1 MGAQRRIYTLSGLPP
16 EVIAVAFAKTS
27 RCPDPFDKIAA
38 ELNEDKSRQFH
49 EKWVIGYGHGSI
61 MEHAVLSIAL
71 ENVSIL
77 LTKFL
82 EDNRL
87 ASYTEKSTRYQ
98 VFDKEHYYKP
108 ENLMSSDLGKIYEET
123 CDFLIDKYTELV
135 QKMTAFMQSKYP
147 KAADETGGVYNTKI
161 KNKVLDNLRCLLP
174 VSILTNLGM
183 TINTR
188 NLRWAIVKL
197 ASSDLKEFNEIG
209 AELKQCAE
217 NITPTLLKHAEKN
230 EFIEKN
236 STLLKELSIKLIT
249 GTKQQKEN
257 TVDLVEYDKNGE
269 DKIIC
274 SILYK
279 NTGLSYLEIKQKVIN
294 LSKEEKGDIIQKAF
308 EGLGKFDI
316 PIRETE
322 MPEYI
327 FDILMD
333 YGAFRDVQRHR
344 ICTQI
349 NPDLDV
355 DYGYSIPEDVIE
367 AGMEADYKSCMEKA
381 KETFTKIKEKFPK
394 EAQYVVPLAYR
405 KRVLIKMN
413 FREAFH
419 FIRLRSGKQGHASYR
434 KIAQNMY
441 DLIKDVHPMLGK
453 QLVVDKT

>member
-1 MGAQRRIYTLSGLPP
+1 
-16 EVIAVAFAKTS
+16 
-27 RCPDPFDKIAA
+27 
-38 ELNEDKSRQFH
+38 
-49 EKWVIGYGHGSI
+49 
-61 MEHAVLSIAL
+61 
-71 ENVSIL
+71 
-77 LTKFL
+77 
-82 EDNRL
+82 
-87 ASYTEKSTRYQ
+87 
-98 VFDKEHYYKP
+98 
-108 ENLMSSDLGKIYEET
+108 
-123 CDFLIDKYTELV
+123 
-135 QKMTAFMQSKYP
+135 
-147 KAADETGGVYNTKI
+147 
-161 KNKVLDNLRCLLP
+161 
-174 VSILTNLGM
+174 M

>member
-1 MGAQRRIYTLSGLPP
+1 MSAKRRIYTLNGLPP

-27 RCPDPFDKIAA
+27 RSPEPFDKIAA

-49 EKWVIGYGHGSI
+49 EKWVVGYGHSSI
-61 MEHAVLSIAL
+61 MEHAILSIAI

-108 ENLMSSDLGKIYEET
+108 QSITESDLAQTYQET
-123 CDFLIDKYTELV
+123 CDYLIDKYTELV
-135 QKMTAFMQSKYP
+135 EKMTPFLKNKYP
-147 KAADETGGVYNTKI
+147 KQEDELETVYNMKI

-183 TINTR
+183 TVNSR
-188 NLRWAIVKL
+188 SLRWAIVKL
-197 ASSDLKEFNEIG
+197 ASSDLKEFQEIG
-209 AELKQCAE
+209 EELKQCAE
-217 NITPTLLKHAEKN
+217 KITPTLLKHTEKN
-230 EFIEKN
+230 EFIEKSN
-236 STLLKELSIKLIT
+236 KSLKEISDKSIK
-249 GTKQQKEN
+249 GTKQVRDNNVE
-257 TVDLVEYDKNGE
+257 LVEYDKNGE
-269 DKIIC
+269 DKVVC

-279 NTGLSYLEIKQKVIN
+279 NTGLPYLEIKQKVMN
-294 LSKEEKGDIIQKAF
+294 MTKEEKEEIIKRAF

-322 MPEYI
+322 MPEYV
-327 FDILMD
+327 FDLLID

-349 NPDLDV
+349 GPDLDT
-355 DYGYSIPEDVIE
+355 DYGYALPEEVVE
-367 AGMEADYKSCMEKA
+367 AGMEQDYRTCMEKA
-381 KETFTKIKEKFPK
+381 KEAFLKIKGKFPK
-394 EAQYVVPLAYR
+394 EAQYVIPLAYR
-405 KRVLIKMN
+405 KRILIKMN

-419 FIRLRSGKQGHASYR
+419 FIRLRSGKQGHISYR
-434 KIAQNMY
+434 KIAQSMY
-441 DLIKDVHPMLGK
+441 DLINDVHPILGK